1 MRVRRHTGESSP
13 SASPHTPFF
22 GTVRSRRLLRQ
33 AGIVFGAFAAGYLVT
48 VFFVYPAP
56 IFSSDQAVPRVIDE
70 DATEAKTRLDGQGFK
85 GRVDGDEPHPRA
97 PKGTVVWQDP
107 APGTTLPAGSV
118 VHLTVSSGPASVPI
132 PDVVGFEAPLARRVL
147 LAAGFAVS
155 GTDSIPAS
163 ADAGTVV
170 ATRPGSGIVRDPG
183 SGIGLVLSGGPAEIS
198 VPDLFGMTKD
208 QALDRLNQTGLT
220 SVEVQNRIVPTGPP
234 GRVVEQRPAA
244 GNLVRRGTRVILFLS
259 RKP

>member
-1 MRVRRHTGESSP
+1 MRFRRHTGESSP
-13 SASPHTPFF
+13 STPFF

-33 AGIVFGAFAAGYLVT
+33 AGIVVGAFAAGYLVT
-48 VFFVYPAP
+48 VFFVYPTP
-56 IFSSDQAVPRVIDE
+56 IFSADQAVPRVIDE
-70 DATEAKTRLDGQGFK
+70 EASEAKSRLDAQGFK
-85 GRVDGDEPHPRA
+85 GRVDGEEPHPRS
-97 PKGTVVWQDP
+97 PRGSVLWQDP
-107 APGTTLPAGSV
+107 APGTTLPPGSV
-118 VHLTVSSGPASVPI
+118 VHLTLSSGPASVPI
-132 PDVVGFEAPLARRVL
+132 PDVNGFEAPLARRVL

-170 ATRPGSGIVRDPG
+170 ATRPAAGIVRDPG

-198 VPDLFGMTKD
+198 VPDLFGMTKEQAMDRLD
-208 QALDRLNQTGLT
+208 QAGLN
-220 SVEVQNRIVPTGPP
+220 SVEVQNRVVPTGPA
-234 GRVVEQRPAA
+234 GRVIEQRPAA